1 MDLAGIG
8 GQLPRQQAEQRRLAA
23 AVAAHDADAFP
34 LVNVK
39 AQSVQQ
45 GLADLKGLDQLVYR
59 NIDHR
64 SSP

>member
-23 AVAAHDADAFP
+23 AVAAHDADAFA